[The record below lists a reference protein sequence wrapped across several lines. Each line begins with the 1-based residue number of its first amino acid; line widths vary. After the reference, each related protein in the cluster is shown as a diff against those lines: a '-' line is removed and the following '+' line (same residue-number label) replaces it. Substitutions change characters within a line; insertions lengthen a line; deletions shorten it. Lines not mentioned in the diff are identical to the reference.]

1 MPLQVVVIRPAGY
14 RLRNGSKLLY
24 RQPAFLICT
33 DGKLDLQTLV
43 QAYVYR
49 WEIECN
55 HRDEK
60 SLLGVGQ
67 GQVRNPDAVRR
78 LPQLQVAG
86 YSLLLLATLLSSGF
100 ERTGE
105 FLPLAKWRS
114 QPVRASVGDILALLR
129 EQIFGRLTTTS
140 EKPLLSFDHLADRAA
155 LDAKSTKKPLAPD
168 TLCTV
173 AA

>member
-1 MPLQVVVIRPAGY
+1 M
-14 RLRNGSKLLY
+14 
-24 RQPAFLICT
+24 
-33 DGKLDLQTLV
+33 

-78 LPQLQVAG
+78 LPQLQVAS

-114 QPVRASVGDILALLR
+114 QPVRASVADILALLR
-129 EQIFGRLTTTS
+129 EQIFARVMPAS
-140 EKPLLSFDHLADRAA
+140 KNPLLNFDHLAAKAA
-155 LDAKSTKKPLAPD
+155 LDAKSTKTPLAPD
-168 TLCTV
+168 TLCT
-173 AA
+173 AAA

>member
-1 MPLQVVVIRPAGY
+1 
-14 RLRNGSKLLY
+14 
-24 RQPAFLICT
+24 
-33 DGKLDLQTLV
+33 
-43 QAYVYR
+43 VYR

-114 QPVRASVGDILALLR
+114 QPVRASVGDILALMR
-129 EQIFGRLTTTS
+129 EQIFARLTS
-140 EKPLLSFDHLADRAA
+140 ASQKPLLSFDHLADRAA

-168 TLCTV
+168 TLCT
-173 AA
+173 AAA